1 LKHTPPCTGAWSATF
16 DSPDWAVLCGP
27 WRQETKWVG
36 GVSAAESGSPPT
48 IGPVPSDE
56 SSKCRRRRR
65 KSKIC
70 GEERRDCCVATDFRA
85 LHAVLTR
92 SRLPAHLNYYLS
104 REMRENILSA
114 RHSKAKV
121 STPSGGGRV
130 IDTTP
135 TLPVV

>member
-48 IGPVPSDE
+48 IGPVPSD
-56 SSKCRRRRR
+56 
-65 KSKIC
+65 
-70 GEERRDCCVATDFRA
+70 DCCVATDFRA